1 MLIDFMEQRRSR
13 IPAVSSAFAP
23 TNGLRT
29 MIPIV
34 PTLNGLDMIRL
45 RDVVLTAPVFGGT
58 PGDFPWDRW
67 QSCALQ
73 AGVPED
79 LASLGRSVFRE
90 AFQHDWPDDA
100 KVECGWLDGGL
111 TMIFQVLAFPD
122 ETAARWRYLYSAD
135 NFGDDPYADP
145 ATTDPMELAKAL
157 RDKGVQVAVVFPE

>member
-1 MLIDFMEQRRSR
+1 MTVGRKPKPTALKLVTGNPGKRPLPKKEAVVALAEPTP
-13 IPAVSSAFAP
+13 PAF
-23 TNGLRT
+23 L
-29 MIPIV
+29 
-34 PTLNGLDMIRL
+34 
-45 RDVVLTAPVFGGT
+45 
-58 PGDFPWDRW
+58 
-67 QSCALQ
+67 C
-73 AGVPED
+73 
-79 LASLGRSVFRE
+79 
-90 AFQHDWPDDA
+90 DDA